1 MSTLYKYETSHFLA
15 RNVFVSTL
23 FALCCVCSYSNTS
36 FSLNSFEYFDIK
48 NAPPKLNFICPPLG
62 VYFIFRAA
70 LFYILKIRY
79 TFLMRKFQV
88 VSPYQ
93 PSGDQGEA
101 IEKLS
106 AGFLAGDRF
115 QTLKGVT
122 GSGKT
127 FTMAKIIEKVQRP
140 TLIISHNK
148 TLSAQLF
155 REFKSFFP
163 NNAVEYFVSYYDY
176 YQPEAYVPAR
186 DLYIEKDASIND
198 EIDKLRLAATYS
210 LMERRDVIVVATV
223 SCIYGLGMPDL
234 YKDMRVHIEKGEI
247 LDLRK
252 FERDLA
258 SIQYQRNDMVL
269 DRGNFR
275 VRGDVIE
282 VYPPYMETDTA
293 YRIELDFDEV
303 ARILRF
309 NVLNR
314 ATEEEL
320 DEMQFYPAKH
330 FVVPHETLVS
340 ATERIQKELEERVE
354 TLQTA
359 GKMIEAE
366 RLKTRTT
373 YDIEMMKEM
382 GYCSGI
388 ENYSGPISGRK
399 TGEPPA
405 TLLHYFPDDF
415 LCLID
420 EAHVTVPQ
428 IGAMYEGDRSRKQN
442 LIDFGFRLPSALDN
456 RPLKADE
463 FWKKMNQV
471 IYVTATPRV
480 EEIKQSTQ
488 VVEQIIRP
496 TGLLDPIIDVRPS
509 EGQMEDIYK
518 EVKARIEKGERSLI
532 LTLTKKMAEDLTDY
546 LLGLNLKVK
555 YIHSE
560 IDTFERVEILKSL
573 RVGEIDVLIGIN
585 LLREGIDLPEVSFIA
600 ILDADKIGF
609 LRSTTSLIQIVGRA
623 ARNEN
628 GMVVMYADNLTPAIK
643 ETVSETKR
651 RREIQQKYN
660 EEHGITPHTVSKAVQ
675 DILVR
680 QQANAEEEAEIEL
693 GVLKKSANLF
703 DPKQRKKLIDALKK
717 QMSDYADRLEYE
729 QAAAVRDQISEIER
743 TYGNGK

>member
-1 MSTLYKYETSHFLA
+1 
-15 RNVFVSTL
+15 
-23 FALCCVCSYSNTS
+23 
-36 FSLNSFEYFDIK
+36 
-48 NAPPKLNFICPPLG
+48 
-62 VYFIFRAA
+62 
-70 LFYILKIRY
+70 
-79 TFLMRKFQV
+79 MRKFKV
-88 VSPYQ
+88 VAPYE
-93 PSGDQGEA
+93 PSGDQGQA

-106 AGFLAGDRF
+106 EGFLRGDRY

-148 TLSAQLF
+148 TLSAQLY

-163 NNAVEYFVSYYDY
+163 ENAVEYFVSYYDY

-186 DLYIEKDASIND
+186 DLYIEKDADVNK
-198 EIDKLRLAATYS
+198 EIDQLRLKATYS

-234 YKDMRVHIEKGEI
+234 YKEMRVHIEKGEI
-247 LDLRK
+247 FDTRK
-252 FERDLA
+252 FERQMT

-269 DRGNFR
+269 ERGNFR

-282 VYPPYMETDTA
+282 VFPPYMETDTA
-293 YRIELDFDEV
+293 YRIELDFDE
-303 ARILRF
+303 ISSIKRF
-309 NVLNR
+309 NVLTR
-314 ATEEEL
+314 EIEEEL
-320 DEMQFYPAKH
+320 DEMQFYPSKH
-330 FVVPHETLVS
+330 FVVPQDALFK
-340 ATERIQKELEERVE
+340 ATDRILEEMAEQVKKFQIE
-354 TLQTA
+354 QKPL
-359 GKMIEAE
+359 EAE
-366 RLKTRTT
+366 RIKSRTT
-373 YDIEMMKEM
+373 YDVEMMKEM

-399 TGEPPA
+399 RGEPPA

-456 RPLKADE
+456 RPLKFDE
-463 FWKKMNQV
+463 FEKKLNQV
-471 IYVTATPRV
+471 IYVTATPRK

-488 VVEQIIRP
+488 VVEQLIRP
-496 TGLLDPIIDVRPS
+496 TGLLDPIIEVRPS
-509 EGQMEDIYK
+509 EGQMEDIYN
-518 EVKARIEKGERSLI
+518 EVKKRIEKHERSLI

-573 RVGEIDVLIGIN
+573 RLGEIDVLIGIN

-628 GMVVMYADNLTPAIK
+628 GTVVMYADAITPAIK
-643 ETVSETKR
+643 ETVEETKR
-651 RREIQQKYN
+651 RRAIQQKYN

-680 QQANAEEEAEIEL
+680 QQKDAEENEKMQLE
-693 GVLKKSANLF
+693 VLKKNANLF
-703 DPKQRKKLIDALKK
+703 DPKQRKKLIEALKK
-717 QMSDYADRLEYE
+717 EMSDCADRLEYE
-729 QAAAVRDQISEIER
+729 QAAAIRDQIQEIEA
-743 TYGNGK
+743 TYGKK

>member
-1 MSTLYKYETSHFLA
+1 
-15 RNVFVSTL
+15 
-23 FALCCVCSYSNTS
+23 
-36 FSLNSFEYFDIK
+36 
-48 NAPPKLNFICPPLG
+48 
-62 VYFIFRAA
+62 
-70 LFYILKIRY
+70 
-79 TFLMRKFQV
+79 MRKFEV

-93 PSGDQGEA
+93 PSGDQGQA

-106 AGFLAGDRF
+106 EGFLRGDRF

-148 TLSAQLF
+148 TLSAQLY

-163 NNAVEYFVSYYDY
+163 HNAVEYFVSYYDY

-186 DLYIEKDASIND
+186 DLYIEKDAATNA

-234 YKDMRVHIEKGEI
+234 YKEMRVHIEKGEI

-293 YRIELDFDEV
+293 YRIELDFDE
-303 ARILRF
+303 ISSIKRF

-320 DEMQFYPAKH
+320 DELQLYPAKH
-330 FVVPHETLVS
+330 FVVPHDALLA
-340 ATERIQKELEERVE
+340 ATERIQKEMEERVE
-354 TLQTA
+354 TLQAT
-359 GKMIEAE
+359 GKMLEAE

-388 ENYSGPISGRK
+388 ENYSAPISGRK

-428 IGAMYEGDRSRKQN
+428 ISAMYEGDRSRKQN
-442 LIDFGFRLPSALDN
+442 LVDFGFRLPSALDN
-456 RPLKADE
+456 RPLKGDE

-471 IYVTATPRV
+471 IYVTATPRK
-480 EEIKQSTQ
+480 EEIAQSSQ

-496 TGLLDPIIDVRPS
+496 TGLLDPLIEIRPS
-509 EGQMEDIYK
+509 EGQMEDIYR
-518 EVKARIEKGERSLI
+518 EVKERIERKERSLI

-623 ARNEN
+623 ARNEK
-628 GMVVMYADNLTPAIK
+628 GMVVMYADNITPAIK
-643 ETVSETKR
+643 ETVEETRR

-680 QQANAEEEAEIEL
+680 TQADAAEETEIEL
-693 GVLKKSANLF
+693 GVLKKSTNLF
-703 DPKQRKKLIDALKK
+703 DPKQRKKLIEALKK
-717 QMSDYADRLEYE
+717 EMSDFADKLEYE
-729 QAAAVRDQISEIER
+729 KAASIRDEILEIQR
-743 TYGNGK
+743 MYEK